1 MSRPVTRGIGL
12 VLLCAAATACS
23 GMPPA
28 PTGPSTQAGASTTA
42 QEPRPTDST
51 STGATGSTGIP
62 ATGTPSTSTAS
73 GAPTVSG
80 IPRDIATGLMVP
92 WSIGLLP
99 DGTAL
104 VTERDTAAV
113 LRVGVDGAVTTLGT
127 VPGVERGAGEGGLLG
142 LAVPPDFAADP
153 VVYIY
158 FTTARDNRIAL
169 LPIRE
174 AALGEPEI
182 ILSGIPKSP
191 RHDGGRLVFGPDGYL
206 YVGTG
211 DAAQPALAQ
220 DRASLGGKILRIT
233 VDGSPAPGNPV
244 ADSAV
249 WSLGHRNVEGL
260 AFDRQGRLWASEFGQ
275 DAWDELNLIERGGN
289 YGWPHV
295 EGKGGA
301 GRFIDPQLQWR
312 PADASP
318 SGLAL
323 GPDGALYLA
332 ALRGESLW
340 RIPLSWQGAG
350 SPERLVQGTYGRL
363 RDVVAA
369 PDGTMWILTDN
380 RSRGVLR
387 DGDDRLVSL
396 PVG

>member
-1 MSRPVTRGIGL
+1 MPSRSLALVIGT
-12 VLLCAAATACS
+12 VLLCTACTGMAPAPPGSSTPGGNPTSSSEPQPTQSAATATTDGPPTSTPSS
-23 GMPPA
+23 GTSSVTPPA
-28 PTGPSTQAGASTTA
+28 GAVA
-42 QEPRPTDST
+42 
-51 STGATGSTGIP
+51 
-62 ATGTPSTSTAS
+62 
-73 GAPTVSG
+73 
-80 IPRDIATGLMVP
+80 RDIATGLRVP

-99 DGTAL
+99 DGSAL
-104 VTERDTAAV
+104 ITERDTAAV
-113 LRVGVDGAVTTLGT
+113 LRVGADGTVTRLGT
-127 VPGVERGAGEGGLLG
+127 VPGVERSAGEGGLLG

-158 FTTARDNRIAL
+158 FTTAKDNRIAL
-169 LPIRE
+169 LPIR
-174 AALGEPEI
+174 AGSLGEPEV
-182 ILSGIPKSP
+182 ILSGIPQSP

-211 DAAQPALAQ
+211 DAAKPELAQ
-220 DRASLGGKILRIT
+220 DRTSLAGKILRIT

-244 ADSAV
+244 AGSPV
-249 WSLGHRNVEGL
+249 WSSGHRNVEGL
-260 AFDRQGRLWASEFGQ
+260 AFDLQGRLWASEFGQ

-289 YGWPHV
+289 YGWPQV
-295 EGKGGA
+295 EGKGGSD
-301 GRFIDPQLQWR
+301 RFIDPALQWR
-312 PADASP
+312 PVDASP

-340 RIPLSWQGAG
+340 RIPISDEGVDR
-350 SPERLVQGTYGRL
+350 PERLVRGTYGRL
-363 RDVVAA
+363 RDVVAG
-369 PDGTMWILTDN
+369 PDGTVWLLTDN